1 MLIRTSY
8 KGITPEFEVF
18 RNLNSSY
25 KTFLLMHADGL
36 TAQLWLLTRVPSP
49 ECYAKRLFSMITVL
63 DFQLDGL
70 LLNIIS
76 FFFSVSKTQ
85 IFLKWFN
92 SMVDCLLTPHSLSR
106 DCCHCLSTCTA
117 PGLAPVSCWHI
128 STRLRFHQFTGWSSH
143 SSLISS
149 HNQPCKSEFEWA
161 GPLCWT
167 IFFYSVCGAV
177 LLFHVITACDRH

>member
-1 MLIRTSY
+1 MIINPGAISRMLRQEIIFYDYSLGFSVRWPT
-8 KGITPEFEVF
+8 FE
-18 RNLNSSY
+18 
-25 KTFLLMHADGL
+25 H
-36 TAQLWLLTRVPSP
+36 
-49 ECYAKRLFSMITVL
+49 
-63 DFQLDGL
+63 
-70 LLNIIS
+70 NII
-76 FFFSVSKTQ
+76 FFSVSKTQ

-117 PGLAPVSCWHI
+117 PGLAPVSCWLI
-128 STRLRFHQFTGWSSH
+128 STRLRFHQFTEWSSH